1 MNDDLNKIK
10 TFKDLKNIFVN
21 LFPIFFR
28 RKNKIGLI
36 SLCCYR
42 YEKIYQKEK
51 FDRYLYIRKKYYP
64 IKFLLGKGIKINGRK
79 YSYFF

>member
-1 MNDDLNKIK
+1 MAIYFERALLMWYNYISGMIGMNDDLNKIK

-51 FDRYLYIRKKYYP
+51 FDRYL
-64 IKFLLGKGIKINGRK
+64 
-79 YSYFF
+79 